1 MSVLITGGAG
11 YIGSHVNKLLTQ
23 NGYDTIVYDNLL
35 GGHREVLRWG
45 RFVQGDIGNEALL
58 DQTLR
63 DHAISAVFH
72 FASYLNVSESVLSP
86 AKYYHNNVV
95 NTFRLLEAMRHN
107 DCKTIIFSS
116 TCATYGEPDRMPIT
130 EATLQAPINPYGHTK
145 LVVENMFR
153 DYAAAYG
160 LRFVALRYF
169 NAAGADPE
177 AETGEWHE
185 PEPHIIPRMLDVAAA
200 GAGVFT
206 LYGDDYPTRDGTCIR
221 DYIHV
226 SDLAEA
232 HLLALRY
239 LEQGGESDFFN
250 LGNAKGT
257 SNLEI
262 VEAVRR
268 ITGRPI
274 AMELAARRQGDP
286 PVLVGDSSKAS
297 ELLGWTP
304 RYPDIDTI
312 IRHAW
317 VWHQR
322 RSLLEHGV

>member
-1 MSVLITGGAG
+1 
-11 YIGSHVNKLLTQ
+11 
-23 NGYDTIVYDNLL
+23 
-35 GGHREVLRWG
+35 
-45 RFVQGDIGNEALL
+45 
-58 DQTLR
+58 
-63 DHAISAVFH
+63 
-72 FASYLNVSESVLSP
+72 
-86 AKYYHNNVV
+86 
-95 NTFRLLEAMRHN
+95 MRHN

-304 RYPDIDTI
+304 RYP
-312 IRHAW
+312 RH
-317 VWHQR
+317 
-322 RSLLEHGV
+322 